1 MLLFAGHFNI
11 LLPIL
16 QIKERPVKAYTGENI
31 RNIAVVGHGS
41 SGKTSL
47 VAGCLFLGGV
57 GNRLGKVDE
66 GTAITDFDPE
76 EIERKISITTAIAF
90 VEWNRTKINLIDT
103 PGKGVFIQDARNSM
117 RVADAAMILVEAVSG
132 VEVQTEKIF
141 NFAEEF
147 QLPVLLV
154 VNKLDRENA
163 AFDQA
168 VSSIQQFFG
177 RIAIPVQLPIG
188 TEKNFRGIIDLIEL
202 KAYQYEPNG
211 SGKFKEIEIPT
222 DLEEEAQKAH
232 EAIVEI
238 VAEGN
243 DALMEEFFEKGTI
256 PQEHLV
262 PGFAQAVRERR
273 LFPVLAHSSLVN
285 VGTQNLV
292 DFIVNYVSS
301 ASGKQL
307 LPATNL
313 QKTAPL
319 ERRADDEAPLSV
331 YVFRT
336 NVDPF
341 AGRLSFLKICSGV
354 LKTDS
359 TILNFNRGTT
369 ERLAHLAIP
378 QGKTPIE
385 VPELHAGDIGVVA
398 KLKETVTGDTLG
410 DKDHPILYQ
419 NLSFPEPLIT
429 FAMEPKSRGDEEKI
443 SIALHR
449 IIEEDPTLRFGRDQQ
464 TNEML
469 LSGMGQ
475 LHIETIVARLKKRF
489 GVEVTLKPPKVPY
502 RETIRGKADVQGRHK
517 KQSGGH
523 GQYGDCKIK
532 LEPLHRGANF
542 EFVNEIFGG
551 AIPRNYIPAVEKGIV
566 DSAAKGFLAG
576 YPVVDFRVTLYDGSY
591 HDVDSSELAFK
602 IAGSLAFKKAM
613 EVANP
618 VLLEPIMTVE
628 VYAPDAYAGD
638 LMGDL
643 NSRRGR
649 VQGMD
654 SKGGMQV
661 IKAQV
666 PMAEMLSYAP
676 SLTSMT
682 QGRGDYSMEFSHYDV
697 VPAQIAEKIVAQ
709 AKASRAGAE
718 EEED

>member
-1 MLLFAGHFNI
+1 MRVYSGA
-11 LLPIL
+11 
-16 QIKERPVKAYTGENI
+16 NI

-47 VAGCLFLGGV
+47 VAGALFLSGI
-57 GNRLGKVDE
+57 GNRLGRVDE
-66 GTAITDFDPE
+66 GTALTDFDPE

-90 VEWNRTKINLIDT
+90 AEWNKTKLNFLDT

-117 RVADAAMILVEAVSG
+117 RVADAALILVEAVSG
-132 VEVQTEKIF
+132 VEVQTEKVF
-141 NFAEEF
+141 KFSEEF
-147 QLPVLLV
+147 RLPVILA

-163 AFDQA
+163 VFEKA

-177 RIAIPVQLPIG
+177 RIAIPIQLAIG
-188 TEKNFRGIIDLIEL
+188 TEKNFRGIVDLIEM
-202 KAYQYEPNG
+202 KAYQYDQTG
-211 SGKFKEIEIPT
+211 SGKSREIEIPS
-222 DLEEEAQKAH
+222 EQREEAQKAH
-232 EAIVEI
+232 EVLVEI

-243 DALMEEFFEKGTI
+243 DELMEEFFEKGTI
-256 PQEHLV
+256 PLEHLI
-262 PGFAQAVRERR
+262 PGFAQAVTERR
-273 LFPVLAHSSLVN
+273 LFPILAYSSLVN
-285 VGTQNLV
+285 VGTQNLM
-292 DFIVNYVSS
+292 DFLVNYVPSPQ
-301 ASGKQL
+301 GKAL
-307 LPATNL
+307 LPATNV
-313 QKTAPL
+313 QKDAVL
-319 ERRADDEAPLSV
+319 ERKAIDEAPLSV

-341 AGRLSFLKICSGV
+341 AGRLSFLKVCSGV

-359 TILNFNRGTT
+359 TIQNYNRGTL
-369 ERLAHLAIP
+369 ERFAHLSIP
-378 QGKTPIE
+378 QGKTPVE

-398 KLKETVTGDTLG
+398 KLRDTVTGDTLG
-410 DKDHPILYQ
+410 DKDHVLYYAQ
-419 NLSFPEPLIT
+419 ISFPEPLIT
-429 FAMEPKSRGDEEKI
+429 FAIEPKSRGDEEKI
-443 SIALHR
+443 SNALHR
-449 IIEEDPTLRFGRDQQ
+449 IIEEDPTLKFGRDQQ

-489 GVEVTLKPPKVPY
+489 GVEVALKPPKVPY

-532 LEPLHRGANF
+532 MEPLARGAKF
-542 EFVNEIFGG
+542 EFVNDIFGG
-551 AIPRNYIPAVEKGIV
+551 AIPKNFIPAVEKGIV
-566 DSAAKGFLAG
+566 ESAAKGFLAG

-613 EVANP
+613 EVSNP
-618 VLLEPIMTVE
+618 VLLEPIMNVE
-628 VYAPDAYAGD
+628 VYAPDTYAGD

-654 SKGGMQV
+654 SKAGMQV

-666 PMAEMLSYAP
+666 PMAEMLTYAP

-682 QGRGDYSMEFSHYDV
+682 QGRGDYTMEFSHYDI
-697 VPAQIAEKIVAQ
+697 VPAQIAEKIITQ
-709 AKASRAGAE
+709 AKAARAGSEAE
-718 EEED
+718 EH